1 MSKIDLIL
9 NIIATMNIY
18 VTFLAATLTLFT
30 KRFAWM
36 LMYVAVI
43 IVSIWWGIQLN

>member
-1 MSKIDLIL
+1 MSKIDLIS
-9 NIIATMNIY
+9 NIIAILNIY

-30 KRFAWM
+30 KRLAWM

-43 IVSIWWGIQLN
+43 TVSIYWGIQIH